1 MTVRYTVK
9 QVSGLT
15 GVAADRLRAWERRYG
30 VVEPGRSESRYRLYD
45 DVDVARLRKMAELVQ
60 AGTPASLA
68 AEQVRDLRAI
78 TGRDG
83 TVSLVRP
90 GSPGRGGEQ
99 STGRDGAPR
108 SDDGQTPAPTS
119 EGGASRRDGWVTLD
133 LSSTGLPPVE
143 ALIPPA
149 RSLDRISLDRTLD
162 QAFSVGSFELV
173 FERWLTPA
181 LARLGKA
188 WADGLID
195 VGGEHFVSAAVHRRL
210 SRAFEA
216 AGPQDGG
223 PVVIVGLPPGAMHE
237 LGSLALA
244 TCLRRLGAD
253 VRYLGRDL
261 PVTSWTH
268 AVEQLRPAAVTV
280 SVPVASDDASAR
292 VLVEVLAR
300 TPEPPAIYVGGRGCG
315 TDWPEELGATL
326 LEGGVVEAAREMV
339 AELR

>member
-15 GVAADRLRAWERRYG
+15 GVATDRLRAWERRYG

-45 DVDVARLRKMAELVQ
+45 DEDVARLRRMAELVE

-68 AEQVRDLRAI
+68 AEQVRGLRAVSS
-78 TGRDG
+78 RDG
-83 TVSLVRP
+83 KVSLVRADDAQ
-90 GSPGRGGEQ
+90 GRNGTGQETAGGE
-99 STGRDGAPR
+99 APR
-108 SDDGQTPAPTS
+108 GSARTSADGDRSP
-119 EGGASRRDGWVTLD
+119 RRDGWVPLD
-133 LSSTGLPPVE
+133 LSSTGLPPLE
-143 ALIPPA
+143 ALIAPA

-162 QAFSVGSFELV
+162 QAFSVGSFEVV

-181 LARLGKA
+181 LARLGQA
-188 WADGLID
+188 WVDGLVD

-216 AGPQDGG
+216 AGPQEGG
-223 PVVIVGLPPGAMHE
+223 PVVVVGLPPGAMHE

-261 PVTSWTH
+261 PVASWLR
-268 AVEQLRPAAVTV
+268 AVEQLHPAAVTI
-280 SVPVASDDASAR
+280 SVPLTKDDPAAR
-292 VLVEVLAR
+292 ELVEALGGTAD
-300 TPEPPAIYVGGRGCG
+300 PPQVYLGGFGCG
-315 TDWPEELGATL
+315 QDWPEELGATRL
-326 LEGGVVEAAREMV
+326 DVGVVEAARAMV
-339 AELR
+339 DSLR

>member
-1 MTVRYTVK
+1 MAVRYTVK

-45 DVDVARLRKMAELVQ
+45 DVDVARLRRMAELVK

-83 TVSLVRP
+83 KVSLVRA
-90 GSPGRGGEQ
+90 GAAGRDGLPPA
-99 STGRDGAPR
+99 GRDGAAGA
-108 SDDGQTPAPTS
+108 DDELSSGTASADGAP
-119 EGGASRRDGWVTLD
+119 RRDGWVTLD

-216 AGPQDGG
+216 AGSQDGG
-223 PVVIVGLPPGAMHE
+223 PIVIVGLPPGAMHE

-261 PVTSWTH
+261 PVSSWAH

-280 SVPVASDDASAR
+280 SVPVATDDASAR

-300 TPEPPAIYVGGRGCG
+300 TGSPPEIYVGGRGCG

-326 LEGGVVEAAREMV
+326 IEGGVVEAARAMV
-339 AELR
+339 ADLR